1 MANCPWQWQRCKI
14 PISVARCLWQ
24 MPQTLLQQSV
34 EYKAPRQPSRIHLEF
49 PPWQLPRGSGIAAS
63 LQLQKVT
70 LPIPRCPWPMPP
82 TSLRCGRLPVAVAS
96 LQLSLCQAY
105 RCLLRFHQKSME
117 NPPWRVPGGAQAS
130 PEGSRCHFVVPG
142 RLPERPGTLPKAPAD
157 AQEPPRGPHGTAHEP
172 PRVARGGPRAPKLP
186 KIMRNLIEKP
196 NF

>member
-1 MANCPWQWQRCKI
+1 MANCPCQWQRGNF
-14 PISVARCLWQ
+14 PISKKHRCLLRVACGKCHKHWCK
-24 MPQTLLQQSV
+24 S
-34 EYKAPRQPSRIHLEF
+34 KSPRQPSRIHLEF

-70 LPIPRCPWPMPP
+70 LPVPRCPWPMPP
-82 TSLRCGRLPVAVAS
+82 TSLHCGRLPVAVAS

-117 NPPWRVPGGAQAS
+117 NLSWRVPGGAQAS

-172 PRVARGGPRAPKLP
+172 PRVARGVPRAP
-186 KIMRNLIEKP
+186 
-196 NF
+196 